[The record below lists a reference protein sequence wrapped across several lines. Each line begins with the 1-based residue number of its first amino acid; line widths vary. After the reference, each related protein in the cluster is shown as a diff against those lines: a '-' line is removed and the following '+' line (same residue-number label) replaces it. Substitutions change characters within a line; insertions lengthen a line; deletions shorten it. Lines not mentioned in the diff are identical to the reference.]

1 MDWSKPM
8 RSVASIISVAAIL
21 LVTTSVTR
29 AQEGSVSAAESF
41 LQQQRLINDKLRDE
55 RRELAPI
62 GALLDWQWGGW
73 LEYYVF
79 HFDDGLQSSRLFQRP
94 GLSAWSRLR
103 IDEGAHEVFAR
114 VRLTFNYFKSGDEY
128 DRQHDWEG
136 ANFDRAWYQ
145 IDVGRAFRLTKPSDP
160 YQLRARIG
168 RQEVVFGTGYVLDL
182 PLDAVVLDARVHDLR
197 AIGLFAK
204 TIASYPNID
213 RSAVVA
219 DHSGRHFY
227 GVQLSYEGFD
237 RHVPFVY
244 ALWNQDHTDERPK
257 DALQEYNYETQ
268 YFGIGSRGELAHNLS
283 YWVEGAFETGR
294 SYGDGNFLRR
304 DTVEAWGWDVGVEKL
319 FDVPMRPRVAFEY
332 MFASGD
338 SERVFSPTNAAG
350 GNRGDRRDTSFVGFG
365 YRDTGIAAGPALSN
379 IHLWRLGG
387 SFAPLAG
394 HELFRDLELGTNW
407 FLYHK
412 NRSRAAIGD
421 PGADM
426 FEGYVGWEM
435 DYFINWRS
443 ASDLSWT
450 VRWGTF
456 FPGSAYSD
464 RDMRH
469 FIFSGVTWSF

>member
-1 MDWSKPM
+1 M

-21 LVTTSVTR
+21 LVTASAAR

-55 RRELAPI
+55 RRELAPVN
-62 GALLDWQWGGW
+62 ALLDWQWGGW
-73 LEYYVF
+73 LEYYIF
-79 HFDDGLQSSRLFQRP
+79 HFDDGLQSSRVFQRP
-94 GLSAWSRLR
+94 GFSAWTRLR
-103 IDEGAHEVFAR
+103 LDDGAHELFAR
-114 VRLTFNYFKSGDEY
+114 VRMTFNYFKSGDEY
-128 DRQHDWEG
+128 DRRHDWEG
-136 ANFDRAWYQ
+136 PNFDRAWYQ

-182 PLDAVVLDARVHDLR
+182 PLDAVVLDARIHDLR

-268 YFGIGSRGELAHNLS
+268 YFGFGSRGELAHNLS

-294 SYGDGNFLRR
+294 SYGDGDFRRR

-319 FDVPMRPRVAFEY
+319 FDVPMRPRVAAEY

-338 SERVFSPTNAAG
+338 SDRVFSPTNAAG

-387 SFAPLAG
+387 SFAPLEK

-412 NRSRAAIGD
+412 NRSRAAISD
-421 PGADM
+421 PTADM

-435 DYFINWRS
+435 DYFINWRL

-450 VRWGTF
+450 VRWGAF

-464 RDMRH
+464 RDTRH
-469 FIFSGVTWSF
+469 FVFSGVTWSF